1 MIKRNKGIPQGS
13 SISSDLFIICMDYI
27 LNEVIDE
34 LWKRYS
40 LKYNGDYKLICFI
53 DDILIILKNDKGDYY
68 CNDIYYVME
77 EVFNKYNFILNA
89 KKSKRSKELTNS
101 ILSCISNEDK
111 YLGIFIER
119 DLDKYL
125 DLLETEIRLKYK
137 FNPKFKSY
145 SIIEKFL
152 KNKKMKDLEKMQLR
166 GKIQYALSP
175 YASNIEERHNIFML
189 RGYTNIANELFKI
202 Q

>member
-1 MIKRNKGIPQGS
+1 M
-13 SISSDLFIICMDYI
+13 
-27 LNEVIDE
+27 
-34 LWKRYS
+34 
-40 LKYNGDYKLICFI
+40 
-53 DDILIILKNDKGDYY
+53 
-68 CNDIYYVME
+68 
-77 EVFNKYNFILNA
+77 
-89 KKSKRSKELTNS
+89 
-101 ILSCISNEDK
+101 
-111 YLGIFIER
+111 
-119 DLDKYL
+119 

-145 SIIEKFL
+145 SIIDEFL